1 MFAVIHPKRCTQQSF
16 TCDLLQ
22 TSFHCL
28 GSSVTPAIN
37 RLSNQNVMQ
46 PSPRYV
52 VFGCECSIFSLVL
65 LHCIA
70 PSWAGTPGS
79 ELISTMPE
87 ALEGVSQT
95 FSDSIDEASEPAP
108 ATHFAIQQALQA
120 GSQTAQQLIA
130 VAPAPEELPALLWQQ
145 PVIEATAVIDERL
158 ELSQAPAPEAS
169 PPPEPPPQI
178 FVRTIEVIG
187 STILDEAQLNPIIQP
202 LEGRNVTLEELRQAA
217 DRITQ
222 IYLNRGFIN
231 SRAVVVDQ
239 VVTDG
244 VVQIRVIE
252 GRLERI
258 EIEGTRRVRPE
269 YVRSRIRLGAGVP
282 LNSAALEDQL
292 RLLRADPLFQN
303 IEASLRAGTDIDR
316 SILIVRVS
324 EAKPYNVNFFI
335 DNYSPPSIGSER
347 MGMNFRHRNLF
358 GFGDEMFFFYS
369 RTLTGG
375 ANVLD
380 FSYRVPVNAREGAV
394 SLRVAPSWNRITD
407 PDFREL
413 DIRGKQQLYEIA
425 FRQPLIRSPREELAL
440 SVGFTHQR
448 GQTFLFNDQPF
459 GFGIG
464 PDEEGNSITSVFRF
478 GQEYVLR
485 DPSGAWALRS
495 QFSLGTGL
503 LDATINPDPIPDS
516 RFVAWLGQVQRVQ
529 RLSNDHLLI
538 FLADVQL
545 TPNSLLPS
553 QQFVIGGGQSVRG
566 YRQNARSGDNG
577 FRLSVEDRI
586 AIQRDAAGIPTMQ
599 LIPFI
604 EGGGVWNKGDNPNEL
619 PRQRFLAAGGLGLL
633 WEPFPRFVVRID
645 YAVPF
650 ITLSDRGENA
660 QDRGL
665 FFSIN
670 FQP

>member
-1 MFAVIHPKRCTQQSF
+1 
-16 TCDLLQ
+16 
-22 TSFHCL
+22 
-28 GSSVTPAIN
+28 
-37 RLSNQNVMQ
+37 MQ
-46 PSPRYV
+46 PSLRYV
-52 VFGCECSIFSLVL
+52 VFGCEFSIFSLIFL
-65 LHCIA
+65 SSIA
-70 PSWAGTPGS
+70 PSWGCTTEESFECVVTNEEIELTSDDPVVSWAVDFSSVQRSVAETFPSGTANVQPEQLPS
-79 ELISTMPE
+79 LAWEKQVLEAAEKLQEEDNAIALETEPE
-87 ALEGVSQT
+87 AAQNALPTVAQT
-95 FSDSIDEASEPAP
+95 PEPTPTPTPTPAP
-108 ATHFAIQQALQA
+108 T
-120 GSQTAQQLIA
+120 
-130 VAPAPEELPALLWQQ
+130 
-145 PVIEATAVIDERL
+145 
-158 ELSQAPAPEAS
+158 
-169 PPPEPPPQI
+169 PEPPPQI
-178 FVRTIEVIG
+178 FIRQIEVTG
-187 STILDEAQLNPIIQP
+187 STILGTDQINEIVEP

-222 IYLNRGFIN
+222 IYLDRGFIN

-239 VVTDG
+239 VIVEG
-244 VVQIRVIE
+244 VAQIRVIE

-258 EIEGTRRVRPE
+258 DVEGTRRLSPE

-303 IEASLRAGTDIDR
+303 VEASLRAGGDIDR
-316 SILIVRVS
+316 SILIVRVT
-324 EAKPYNVNFFI
+324 EAKPYNSNFFI

-347 MGMNFRHRNLF
+347 IGTNFRHRNLF
-358 GFGDEMFFFYS
+358 GLGDELFLFYS

-380 FSYRVPVNAREGAV
+380 FSYRVPVNAREGAI
-394 SLRVAPSWNRITD
+394 SFRVAPSWNRITD

-413 DIRGKQQLYEIA
+413 EIRGKQQLYEIG
-425 FRQPLIRSPREELAL
+425 FRQPLIRSPRTEFAL
-440 SVGFTHQR
+440 STAFTHQR
-448 GQTFLFNDQPF
+448 GQTFLFNNEPF

-464 PDEEGNSITSVFRF
+464 PDEDGNSITSVFRF
-478 GQEYVLR
+478 GQEYVRR
-485 DPSGAWALRS
+485 DVSGAWALRS

-503 LDATINPDPIPDS
+503 LDATINADPIPDS

-529 RLSNDHLLI
+529 RLSDDHLLI
-538 FLADVQL
+538 FQTDLQL

-566 YRQNARSGDNG
+566 YRQNVRSGDNG
-577 FRLSVEDRI
+577 FRVSVEDRI
-586 AIQRDAAGIPTMQ
+586 TIQRDASGASTMQ

-604 EGGGVWNKGDNPNEL
+604 DGGGVWNKADNPNEL
-619 PRQRFLAAGGLGLL
+619 PRQTFLASAGLGLQ
-633 WEPFPRFVVRID
+633 WEPFPRFVVRVD

-650 ITLSDRGENA
+650 VNLSDRGENA